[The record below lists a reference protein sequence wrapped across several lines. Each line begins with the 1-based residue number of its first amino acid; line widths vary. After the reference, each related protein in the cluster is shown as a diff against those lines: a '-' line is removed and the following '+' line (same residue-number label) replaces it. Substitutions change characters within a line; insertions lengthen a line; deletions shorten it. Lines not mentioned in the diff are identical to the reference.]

1 MEHIATGYKTT
12 NNFSFVVMSMMA
24 YLSQVLLIW
33 KLCEDISLNT
43 HTHIYLGPTET
54 SIIQYHMKNRPL
66 SPTPMRRIFVPQ
78 VRHKKANCN
87 DEVESMAG

>member
-43 HTHIYLGPTET
+43 HTHLSRTYRNIYHPVPYEKLAFESNPHEENLCSPSET
-54 SIIQYHMKNRPL
+54 
-66 SPTPMRRIFVPQ
+66 
-78 VRHKKANCN
+78 
-87 DEVESMAG
+87 